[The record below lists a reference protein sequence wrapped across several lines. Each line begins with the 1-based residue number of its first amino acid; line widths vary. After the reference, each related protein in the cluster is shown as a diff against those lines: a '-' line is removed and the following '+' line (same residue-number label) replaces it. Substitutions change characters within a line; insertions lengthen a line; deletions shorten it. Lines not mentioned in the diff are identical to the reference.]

1 MQEMYQKQLE
11 EMKIQLEYDKDVSLE
26 EEKRITATVM
36 EELEQVKRVYTTQL
50 VVCADKH
57 RPALLHINLECMT
70 SPNIIIQGKNVREV
84 SSLDCT

>member
-11 EMKIQLEYDKDVSLE
+11 EMKIQLEHDKDISLE
-26 EEKRITATVM
+26 EEKRIYSYCDGGAGTSKTG
-36 EELEQVKRVYTTQL
+36 TTQL

>member
-1 MQEMYQKQLE
+1 MQQMYQKQLE
-11 EMKIQLEYDKDVSLE
+11 EMKIQLEHEKDVSLE
-26 EEKRITATVM
+26 EEKRNTATVM
-36 EELEQVKRVYTTQL
+36 EELEQSKTGTTQL